1 MMTNITS
8 DINTL
13 SHELN
18 LAAAQSQINVVRH
31 QLHEC
36 KACTPESRQLMEKL
50 VSLVRH
56 RNSLRTASESLQI
69 ERERGLA

>member
-1 MMTNITS
+1 MKNQAS

-13 SHELN
+13 SHELK
-18 LAAAQSQINVVRH
+18 LAAVQSRIDLVRH
-31 QLHEC
+31 QLHDC
-36 KACTPESRQLMEKL
+36 KACTPESRQLMENL

-56 RNSLRTASESLQI
+56 RNLLRTASESLQI

>member
-1 MMTNITS
+1 MENQAS

-13 SHELN
+13 SRQLK
-18 LAAAQSQINVVRH
+18 LAAVQCRIEVVRH

-36 KACTPESRQLMEKL
+36 KACTPESRQLMHKL
-50 VSLVRH
+50 VSLVRQ
-56 RNSLRTASESLQI
+56 RNSLRTPGESLQI